1 MTLDVKII
9 PALPGGTDVR
19 SVAAAKAALF
29 TKHRLA
35 SQPKHPD
42 PTEVVAAP
50 FSQFERQ
57 AQSEEAS
64 SSFAQAS
71 RELSLEE
78 RALWEAA
85 IQLDLVSVNTAEA
98 EVRQTR
104 IVAAW
109 MAWQKPGVGGD
120 CKRPPRKAFDKV
132 LLLALVM
139 FNLLVLGALATAIA
153 WVVRLFI

>member
-1 MTLDVKII
+1 M
-9 PALPGGTDVR
+9 
-19 SVAAAKAALF
+19 
-29 TKHRLA
+29 
-35 SQPKHPD
+35 
-42 PTEVVAAP
+42 P

-64 SSFAQAS
+64 PSFAQAS
-71 RELSLEE
+71 RELPLEE

-104 IVAAW
+104 TVAAW

-120 CKRPPRKAFDKV
+120 CRHPRKAFDKV

-139 FNLLVLGALATAIA
+139 FNLLVLVALATAIV
-153 WVVRLFI
+153 WVVRLFT